1 MYEGVC
7 FFMDI
12 QQEKSQVLELKNR
25 ERLTVNLVE
34 NVEHFSPSEI
44 VLKTALGR
52 LKIGGSNLRL
62 EDLSKQNGQ
71 IALTGKVDT
80 AIFADI
86 KDKRSFFKDI
96 LK

>member
-1 MYEGVC
+1 
-7 FFMDI
+7 MDI
-12 QQEKSQVLELKNR
+12 QLEKSQILEIKNR

-44 VLKTALGR
+44 VLKTALGK

-62 EDLSKQNGQ
+62 EDLSKQNG
-71 IALTGKVDT
+71 AVVLTGKVDLVS
-80 AIFADI
+80 FADV